1 MMKYLTLMGCV
12 AMLVCGC
19 ATVQPLSEREDF
31 LAECQKYA
39 QDRMW
44 SDAELVETGL
54 TTREYTKNYR
64 VVYADAKVL
73 SYYLEEMEYTGG
85 AHGMTTVTTGVIN
98 RVTGKT
104 MTLADILPTS
114 KHAALLQALQTALI
128 ARLGSADALL
138 DEVFIPTNF
147 YVAKDGLHFVYNV
160 YEVACYAAGTL
171 DIVIDPATL

>member
-1 MMKYLTLMGCV
+1 MMKYFNVMCCIALLGCGCV
-12 AMLVCGC
+12 TEHV
-19 ATVQPLSEREDF
+19 VSEREAY
-31 LAECQKYA
+31 LSECQIVA
-39 QDRMW
+39 Q
-44 SDAELVETGL
+44 AEWGADNLVGSPL
-54 TTREYTKNYR
+54 TTQEYTKNYR

-73 SYYLEEMEYTGG
+73 SYYLEEYAYTGG

-98 RVTGKT
+98 RATGKT
-104 MTLADILPTS
+104 MTLAEFVPTS
-114 KHAALLQALQTALI
+114 KHPALLNALRAALI